1 MKYKPIKLPAF
12 WQVKVDEEKVWEQI
26 NALRTI
32 VGCTE
37 TPHTSYAEELNALYV
52 FTGVE
57 PPVSTKGPA
66 DLTEIDEKLHFLMSI
81 VGVK

>member
-32 VGCTE
+32 VGCTD
-37 TPHTSYAEELNALYV
+37 TPRTSYAEELNALYV

-66 DLTEIDEKLHFLMSI
+66 DLSEIDEKLHFLMSI